1 MRSQRESVLEWS
13 EEDLDASTDQ
23 EAESDMDLLLDSV
36 RDIIDRL
43 YKLATKIRNPST
55 RLTYSK
61 AQYFQDFDE
70 NSGVDLLQ
78 AFEHFDYDY
87 VSAMFLQ
94 YKKSKALLEHPPEKV
109 PNAQHAETDADDVW
123 NPIYAVLSQYQDD
136 IKAGRVSFLIPRI
149 ARSNMRRRQQFGY
162 WKRHR
167 DKLAK
172 HTHVVASLVQIDA
185 VGTETR
191 THQPQ
196 LENAPLLESALG
208 PRDNSAPS
216 VTTASRLNPSQL
228 NIRESESTMSISE
241 YAPSA
246 CDPGKEV
253 VEFPPPPKR
262 VPGNRFFDCPYCFT
276 LCSNE
281 FLAEKAWK

>member
-172 HTHVVASLVQIDA
+172 HTHVVASL
-185 VGTETR
+185 
-191 THQPQ
+191 
-196 LENAPLLESALG
+196 ESALG